1 MSVIC
6 VIEPA
11 PDHWQRVLQEA
22 GIVENWLEELTVRR
36 VEVHVQEQGWRVFLG
51 NSLDSERQR
60 ELKARLRSLFPQ
72 VKRVDLVCPSLEEED
87 DDAYLER
94 ILKEAQQ
101 RPTPTPQQES
111 SAIQYGRIIKAPPRP
126 IETIQEEEKSVV
138 VAGEIIALESQPMR
152 SGRTLLRFDLTD
164 LTDSITVKVFLKE
177 GSELPLRVGMCVL
190 VRGPVATD
198 RYTQE
203 LTLMANDIC
212 QHQLPIRQDDAP
224 EKRIELHFHSKMS
237 AMDSTTDLKKAFA
250 LAADWGHPALAITDH
265 GVVQAFPEAHQLAQK
280 HGVRVI
286 YGMEGY
292 LVDEPTGPSYHIVI
306 LAQNQVGL
314 KNLYRLVSLSHL
326 DYFYRTPRILR
337 EELIRHREGLL
348 LGSACEAGELY
359 QALLAGEPAEKLAQI
374 ASFYDYLEIQP
385 LANNA
390 FLLREG
396 KVSSEEDLMALNEQI
411 LSLGRQLSLPVVAT
425 GDVHFLNPED
435 NVYRE
440 ILLAGQG
447 YEDAAHQPPLYLHT
461 TTEMLEEFAYLGKET
476 AWEVVIE
483 NPRKI
488 AAAIEEIAPIPDG
501 LHPPKMPGAEEE
513 ITEMARRR
521 LQQLYGSQ
529 PPELVTARLERELKA
544 ICDNGYA
551 PLYLIAHRLVQKS
564 LSDGYLVGSRGSVG
578 SSLVATLC
586 GITEVNPLPPH
597 YLCPQCQYCDF
608 LTSGEVEA
616 GVDLDDAQCPA
627 CGDPLH
633 KLGFDIPFEVFM
645 GFHGDKVPDID
656 LNFSGEYQ
664 GTIHQY
670 TEELFGAGHVYR
682 AGTIATLADRTAFG
696 FVKKFTEEQDL
707 VLRDAELNRLIQGC
721 TGVKRTTG
729 QHPGGL
735 MVVPEGMDIHDF
747 SPIQYPANDRKNN
760 IITTHFDYHAI
771 SECLVKLDI
780 LGHDDPTMLR
790 MLGDLTGTDPQDIPL
805 DDPATMSLFSGTEAL
820 GLTPEE
826 AGCPVGTLGIPEF
839 GTRFVRQMLDETRP
853 KTFGELVRISGFSHG
868 TNVWTNNAQELIRSG
883 QATLMEA
890 IACRD
895 DIMLYLIR
903 QGVEAGRAFKIMEQV
918 RKGRGLSEEDISIME
933 AHQVPRWYIESCQK
947 ISYMFP
953 KAHAVAYVT
962 MAFRIAYYK
971 VHHPQAFYATYFTTR
986 AGDFDAHLILQGH
999 QTLKERFQEIER
1011 KGNGATAKEK
1021 AVAGLLEVVL
1031 ESLARGIS
1039 FLPVDLYESNPKTF
1053 LITSTGLLPPLIGLQ
1068 GLGEA
1073 AAESIMDARREGPFT
1088 SVEDLRRRTRLT
1100 KTVIEIL
1107 EEHGALATLPAQDQL
1122 TLF

>member
-1 MSVIC
+1 MSIIC

-11 PDHWQRVLQEA
+11 RDHWQRVLQEA
-22 GIVENWLEELTVRR
+22 GILDDWLQEVIVKR
-36 VEVHVQEQGWRVFLG
+36 VEVHVQEQGWRIFLG
-51 NSLDSERQR
+51 CSLDGQQQR
-60 ELKARLRSLFPQ
+60 ELIAGLQGLFPQ

-94 ILKEAQQ
+94 ILKEVGQKPA
-101 RPTPTPQQES
+101 PVPKQE
-111 SAIQYGRIIKAPPRP
+111 AAGIQYGRVIKSPPCP
-126 IETIQEEEKSVV
+126 IASIQEEEKSVV
-138 VAGEIIALESQPMR
+138 VAGEIIALEYQPMR

-177 GSELPLRVGMCVL
+177 GSELQLNVGMCVL
-190 VRGPVATD
+190 VRGAVITD
-198 RYTQE
+198 RHTQE

-212 QHQLPIRQDDAP
+212 QHERPCRRDDAP

-237 AMDSTTDLKKAFA
+237 AMDATVDLKKAFA
-250 LAADWGHPALAITDH
+250 LAADWGHPAIAITDH
-265 GVVQAFPEAHQLAQK
+265 GVVQAFPEAHQLGK
-280 HGVRVI
+280 KYGVKVI

-292 LVDEPTGPSYHIVI
+292 LVDEPNGPSYHIII
-306 LAQNQVGL
+306 LARNQLGL
-314 KNLYRLVSLSHL
+314 KNLYRLVSLSHVEH
-326 DYFYRTPRILR
+326 FYRTPRIPR

-359 QALLAGEPAEKLAQI
+359 QAFLAGEPSEKLVQI

-396 KVSSEEDLMALNEQI
+396 RVSSQEDLMILNEQI
-411 LSLGRQLSLPVVAT
+411 VSLGRKLGLPVVAT

-435 NVYRE
+435 GIYRE

-447 YEDAAHQPPLYLHT
+447 YADAAHQPPLYLRT
-461 TTEMLEEFAYLGKET
+461 TTEMLEEFAYLGEQT
-476 AWEVVIE
+476 AREVVID
-483 NPRKI
+483 NPRRI
-488 AAAIEEIAPIPDG
+488 AAAIDDIVPIPDG
-501 LHPPKMPGAEEE
+501 LHPPHVPEAEER
-513 ITEMARRR
+513 IREMAWRQVRE
-521 LQQLYGSQ
+521 LYGSR
-529 PPELVTARLERELKA
+529 PPELVTARLERELDA

-551 PLYLIAHRLVQKS
+551 SLYLIAHRLVQKS

-597 YLCPQCQYCDF
+597 YLCPKCQYCDF
-608 LTSGEVEA
+608 ITSGEVEA
-616 GVDLDDAQCPA
+616 GVDLDDADCPS
-627 CGDPLH
+627 CGEPLR

-670 TEELFGAGHVYR
+670 AEELFGAGHVYR

-696 FVKKFTEEQDL
+696 FVKKYTEEQNL
-707 VLRDAELNRLIQGC
+707 TVRDAELNRLIQGC
-721 TGVKRTTG
+721 SGVKRTTG

-735 MVVPEGMDIHDF
+735 MIVPEGMDIHDF
-747 SPIQYPANDRKNN
+747 SPIQYPANDRTNN
-760 IITTHFDYHAI
+760 VITTHFDYHAI

-790 MLGDLTGTDPQDIPL
+790 MLGDLTGTDPQNVPL

-839 GTRFVRQMLDETRP
+839 GTRFVRQMLAETRP
-853 KTFGELVRISGFSHG
+853 NTFGELVRISGFSHG

-883 QATLMEA
+883 QATLKEA

-903 QGVEAGRAFKIMEQV
+903 QGIEADRAFKVMEQV
-918 RKGRGLSEEDISIME
+918 RKGRGLTEEDIRIME
-933 AHQVPRWYIESCQK
+933 ANGVPRWYIDSCQK

-971 VHHPQAFYATYFTTR
+971 VHHPEAFYATYFTTQ
-986 AGDFDAHLILQGH
+986 AADFDAHLILQGPE
-999 QTLKERFQEIER
+999 TLKRRLQEIDR
-1011 KGNGATAKEK
+1011 KGSGATAKEK
-1021 AVAGLLEVVL
+1021 SVAGLLEVVL
-1031 ESLARGIS
+1031 EALARGIS
-1039 FLPVDLYESNPKTF
+1039 FLPVDLYKSDPKIF
-1053 LITSTGLLPPLIGLQ
+1053 LITPAGLLPPLIGLQ

-1073 AAESIMDARREGPFT
+1073 AAESIVAARQEGSFT
-1088 SVEDLRRRTRLT
+1088 SIEDLRRRTRLT

-1107 EEHGALATLPAQDQL
+1107 EEHGALGRLPAQDQL